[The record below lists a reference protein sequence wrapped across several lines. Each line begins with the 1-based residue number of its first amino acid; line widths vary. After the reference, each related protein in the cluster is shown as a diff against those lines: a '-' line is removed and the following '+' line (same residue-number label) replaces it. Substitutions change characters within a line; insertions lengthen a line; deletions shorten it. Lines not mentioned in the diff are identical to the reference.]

1 MDDPAFWKMCLFPL
15 LRAFQCDRNI
25 KNLGANITI
34 FPPHMLALQKKL
46 VLFFF
51 LTQKDLQ
58 GHALDS
64 QLFNS
69 LAVSSATALN
79 IG

>member
-1 MDDPAFWKMCLFPL
+1 
-15 LRAFQCDRNI
+15 
-25 KNLGANITI
+25 
-34 FPPHMLALQKKL
+34 MLALQKKL
-46 VLFFF
+46 VLFF

>member
-1 MDDPAFWKMCLFPL
+1 
-15 LRAFQCDRNI
+15 
-25 KNLGANITI
+25 
-34 FPPHMLALQKKL
+34 MLALQKKL